1 MPVFKVKEKFVS
13 VPLEF
18 ITDHMTGAH
27 GEYVKVYLYGLAAA
41 AEGREADNE
50 TIAESLHILVTDVE
64 KAWRYWNDRGL
75 LKVTDEGIEYG
86 GEEQEKFRPE
96 ENRSDDR
103 PPHISARDIA
113 TALKLDPGMK
123 DTISMVEQLM
133 NKPLTQREI
142 TCIFNFMDWYGMD
155 RNLVLM
161 LFEYCIS
168 MDKRSFA
175 YIEKVAQSWNRDG
188 INDIKSA
195 EAVIKRA
202 NAEKK
207 FQGRCRKLFGIDRAF
222 TPSELKYINSW
233 KSEMNF
239 SINMIE
245 QAYDITI
252 KNTGKLAFA
261 YMNKIL
267 TSWHQKGIKTPE
279 KIQER
284 DQRPRDNGTKIDE
297 IELIEMRRR
306 IQRDNG
312 N

>member
-1 MPVFKVKEKFVS
+1 MSVFKVREKFVS

-18 ITDHMTGAH
+18 INNYMTGAH
-27 GEYVKVYLYGLAAA
+27 GEYVKVYLFGLAAA

-50 TIAESLHILVTDVE
+50 TIAKSLHILVTDVE
-64 KAWRYWNDRGL
+64 NAWKYWSDRGL
-75 LKVTDEGIEYG
+75 LKITGEGIEYG
-86 GEEQEKFRPE
+86 RVMPE
-96 ENRSDDR
+96 EDRSVDK
-103 PPHISARDIA
+103 PPHVSSRDIA
-113 TALKLDPGMK
+113 AALKLDPGMK

-133 NKPLTQREI
+133 DKPLTQREI

-207 FQGRCRKLFGIDRAF
+207 FQGQCRKLFGIDRAF
-222 TPSELKYINSW
+222 TSSELKYINSW

-239 SINMIE
+239 SISMIQ

-252 KNTGKLAFA
+252 KNTGKLAMA

-267 TSWHQKGIKTPE
+267 TSWHQKGIKTPD
-279 KIQER
+279 KIQEK
-284 DQRPRDNGTKIDE
+284 DVRPAAGTKIDE

-306 IQRDNG
+306 IQRENG

>member
-1 MPVFKVKEKFVS
+1 MSVFKVREKFVS

-18 ITDHMTGAH
+18 INNYMTGAH

-50 TIAESLHILVTDVE
+50 AIARDLRLLVTDVE
-64 KAWRYWNDRGL
+64 NAWKYWSDRGL
-75 LKVTDEGIEYG
+75 LKITGEGIEYG
-86 GEEQEKFRPE
+86 REIPAEE
-96 ENRSDDR
+96 RSVDK
-103 PPHISARDIA
+103 PPHVSSRDIA
-113 TALKLDPGMK
+113 AALKLDPGMK

-133 NKPLTQREI
+133 DKPLTQREI

-207 FQGRCRKLFGIDRAF
+207 FQGQCRKLFGIDRAF

-233 KSEMNF
+233 KSEMSF

-267 TSWHQKGIKTPE
+267 ASWYQKGIKTPD
-279 KIQER
+279 KIQEK
-284 DQRPRDNGTKIDE
+284 DAKPAAGTKIDE

-306 IQRDNG
+306 IQRENG